1 MRIEGRS
8 RWTRRRFLGAGIA
21 AAAAGT
27 VGAAVLARR
36 DSGSGRPS
44 AAEAT
49 PSPQPA
55 STPSPVP
62 DRRVKGGIARLFS
75 PASFQFDSFDSL
87 RTGEPSVAEV
97 LGRTHSRLITWTDFA
112 RGELGSDLAAEWG
125 QPDRQTVTVRLAT
138 GAHWQERGPLA
149 SRAVTADD
157 VVQHFRRAAE
167 DARGLKLPLAQ
178 RPAELA
184 NIRRVTSPA
193 AGQVVFELAEPDPFF
208 LSTLAS
214 RFALVQAPEM
224 VVAYG
229 GSFGEVRAEQV
240 AGSGPFSYEGSRSD
254 GSLVFRAF
262 AAGHRPP
269 LLDGLVVAPPR
280 QATPEAFL
288 RRELDEVLLRDRRE
302 APGVRS
308 QARGAVEERRYEDS
322 PVISTVF
329 TGAPPWSNPEL
340 RRALSGAL
348 NRGWL
353 ADALFGGRAV
363 VTGPVA
369 PVFGDFALDAGALA
383 SFPGYRADAAADAA
397 EARRRWEAAGGP
409 ALGPVTIDF
418 PSIFDPRYGASS
430 IVVGRL
436 NEVLGGGQ
444 FRAAVETYTAIAK
457 KVAARQYGNGTPALW
472 FGWGP
477 PFADP
482 EPSRELVDTYGG
494 RTEAEGLGPI
504 PGGVAG
510 AVVRLAAE
518 YDADRRRALCREVAT
533 AVLQEGGSGVF
544 DWVLQWSEVFRWPY
558 LSGASS
564 TPFWGQHLDSG
575 RWLEP
580 SVAGFVERQL

>member
-1 MRIEGRS
+1 MGADGRS

-27 VGAAVLARR
+27 VGAAILAQR

-55 STPSPVP
+55 STPSPTP

-97 LGRTHSRLITWTDFA
+97 LGRTHSRLITWDDFA
-112 RGELGSDLAAEWG
+112 RGELGGDLAAEWE
-125 QPDRQTVTVRLAT
+125 QPDRQTVAIRLVT
-138 GAHWQERGPLA
+138 GARWQERGPLP

-214 RFALVQAPEM
+214 RFAVVQAPEM
-224 VVAYG
+224 VAAYG
-229 GSFGEVRAEQV
+229 GSFGKANAEQV

-262 AAGHRPP
+262 AGGHRPP
-269 LLDGLVVAPPR
+269 LLDGLVVVPPHL
-280 QATPEAFL
+280 ATSEAFL

-302 APGVRS
+302 APSVRS
-308 QARGAVEERRYEDS
+308 EAGGAIEARRYEDS

-353 ADALFGGRAV
+353 VDALFGGRAV
-363 VTGPVA
+363 VAGPVA
-369 PVFGDFALDAGALA
+369 TLFRDFALDAGALA
-383 SFPGYRADAAADAA
+383 LFPGHGTDAAAAA
-397 EARRRWEAAGGP
+397 ADARRRWESAGGP
-409 ALGPVTIDF
+409 ALGPVIIDF
-418 PSIFDPRYGASS
+418 PSIFDPRYTASS

-436 NEVLGGGQ
+436 NDVLGGGQ
-444 FRAAVETYTAIAK
+444 FRAAVETYTTIAK
-457 KVAARQYGNGTPALW
+457 KVAALRYGNGTPALW

-482 EPSRELVDTYGG
+482 DPSRALVDTYGRG
-494 RTEAEGLGPI
+494 TEAEGLGPI
-504 PGGVAG
+504 PGVVAN
-510 AVVRLAAE
+510 AVARLATE
-518 YDADRRRALCREVAT
+518 FDADRRRAVCREIAT
-533 AVLQEGGSGVF
+533 AILREGGAGVF
-544 DWVLQWSEVFRWPY
+544 DWVLQWSEVFRWPH
-558 LSGASS
+558 LSGLPA
-564 TPFWGQHLDSG
+564 TPFWGQHLDSES
-575 RWLEP
+575 WLDP
-580 SVAGFVERQL
+580 SVAGFTDR